1 MLTRTIRSGAT
12 PRVSLQMYSNASV
25 SSASPARMA
34 TSSPY
39 TYIQWY
45 SLFSTQIFHLMDVML
60 TGAISA
66 ACCCFH
72 LASDQCQPV
81 LVTLESGH
89 LNLTSRRET

>member
-39 TYIQWY
+39 TYIQ
-45 SLFSTQIFHLMDVML
+45 
-60 TGAISA
+60 
-66 ACCCFH
+66 
-72 LASDQCQPV
+72 
-81 LVTLESGH
+81 
-89 LNLTSRRET
+89 